1 MIKVHDITYGTPTS
15 SVKDLN
21 EWLDSQSEHIE
32 IINIE
37 TLMNIS
43 LGSRIKEGA
52 NKQVISSQADSLIKI
67 SRIWADF
74 FPANTSNQPI

>member
-43 LGSRIKEGA
+43 LGSRINSYLKPEFIR
-52 NKQVISSQADSLIKI
+52 VRYRTPRD
-67 SRIWADF
+67 
-74 FPANTSNQPI
+74 

>member
-43 LGSRIKEGA
+43 LGSRINMNRHGF
-52 NKQVISSQADSLIKI
+52 NRHLRVI
-67 SRIWADF
+67 
-74 FPANTSNQPI
+74 